1 MRERIGHDSD
11 EVFGHIAKAANGTH
25 APIDYLE
32 DDCDIAVVRQKRPPQ
47 SGYIR
52 GCVPAGSIQA
62 RLRHT
67 GRGQRRS
74 PLSIGQCRSRR
85 LGAGLKNFLT
95 GWQTFRS
102 RKDTVPEARIAS
114 GHCRTRSSGRERGAM
129 RMISIGHPACC
140 CVRQTPS
147 SFMAR
152 RHLSSPC
159 LLLPSVASDVGE
171 RSAAACVGRA
181 APRALG
187 AFQLRG
193 NLAAQ
198 IAAVTSALPATCKS
212 QSSSDRKQVS
222 FPDYSVAIR

>member
-1 MRERIGHDSD
+1 MREQIGHDGD
-11 EVFGHIAKAANGTH
+11 EVFGHIAKAVNGIH
-25 APIDYLE
+25 ALIDNLE
-32 DDCDIAVVRQKRPPQ
+32 DYCDIAIVRQKRRPQ
-47 SGYIR
+47 SGYIKR
-52 GCVPAGSIQA
+52 CVPAGSIKA
-62 RLRHT
+62 RLHHT

-85 LGAGLKNFLT
+85 LGAGLKSFLT

-102 RKDTVPEARIAS
+102 RKDTRPGARIAS
-114 GHCRTRSSGRERGAM
+114 EHCRTRPPGRERGAI

-140 CVRQTPS
+140 CVRQKPS
-147 SFMAR
+147 SFMAW
-152 RHLSSPC
+152 RHLSSPRF
-159 LLLPSVASDVGE
+159 LLPSVASDAGE
-171 RSAAACVGRA
+171 RSAAACVGLA

-193 NLAAQ
+193 KLAAQ

-222 FPDYSVAIR
+222 FPDYSVAT